1 MTDSQPGY
9 EFRFLHAEH
18 IPQILALQ
26 DLVIENLTDKEN
38 YYKESIDYFQ
48 ETLIGEESSLGIFMQ
63 GQLIGYNLVSFPK
76 MKAHNLGLDAGL
88 HEKDLLKVAHWGP
101 AAIHPAFQ
109 RQGLLKNIITRQL
122 HKLTN
127 KGYEHILLTVAPRNY
142 PSLRFVLQQ
151 GFLIKQLKLKYGNL
165 LRYVLHLNIKHP
177 ISNPVCRVSV
187 SGADLDSQQ
196 FMLNLGFYGY
206 AVREGQNGVEL
217 LFGHDG
223 FSGQIL
229 TRHTGKGG

>member
-1 MTDSQPGY
+1 MTGSQSGY
-9 EFRFLHAEH
+9 EFRFLHTGH
-18 IPQILALQ
+18 ISQILTLQ
-26 DLVIENLTDKEN
+26 DVVMETLTDKES
-38 YYKESIDYFQ
+38 YYRESIDFFQ
-48 ETLIGEESSLGIFMQ
+48 ETLKEESSLGVFMQ
-63 GQLIGYNLVSFPK
+63 DKLIGYNLVSFPG
-76 MKAHNLGLDAGL
+76 MKAYNLGLDAGL
-88 HEKDLLKVAHWGP
+88 HDMDLLKVVHWGP

-122 HKLTN
+122 HNLIN
-127 KGYEHILLTVAPRNY
+127 KEYEHIFLTVAPRNY

-151 GFLIKQLKLKYGNL
+151 GFLIKQLKIKYGNL
-165 LRYVLHLNIKHP
+165 LRYVLHLNIKQRIP
-177 ISNPVCRVSV
+177 SPVCRVGV

-223 FSGQIL
+223 FPEQSL
-229 TRHTGKGG
+229 TRHAEKGG